1 MLAFYMTYI
10 EDDQDKDK
18 FVVIYKTYVDSM
30 VKIADN
36 ILKDYGQA
44 EDAVHEAFLYILSKL
59 KSIDDPLSSQTKVLV
74 EKCVIHKSMDMC
86 RSRQAKLKKVRP
98 ITDEDADLL
107 PDKRDIAA
115 ELEDADQYSR
125 VKQYLLELSED
136 DRELLELY
144 YFSKVPAKEIA
155 DLLGITKKTVYN
167 RLHNIMQYLQRR
179 LFTGGGFA

>member
-18 FVVIYKTYVDSM
+18 FVMIYKTYTDTM

-36 ILKDYGQA
+36 ILQNHAQA
-44 EDAVHEAFLYILSKL
+44 EDAVHEAFLYILKIL
-59 KSIDDPLSSQTKVLV
+59 KRIEDPLSPQTKVLV
-74 EKCVIHKSMDMC
+74 EKCVIHKSMEMC
-86 RSRQAKLKKVRP
+86 RSRRAKLKKVRP

-107 PDKRDIAA
+107 PDKRDIVA

-136 DRELLELY
+136 GRELLGLY

-167 RLHNIMQYLQRR
+167 RLHNIMHYLQKR
-179 LFTGGGFA
+179 LREEDLLD

>member
-59 KSIDDPLSSQTKVLV
+59 KVSMILYRLKRKYWSKNASFIKVWICVVHGKLNSRKFAPLQMKTLTFFQTNGILPRSWKMQINTVESS
-74 EKCVIHKSMDMC
+74 
-86 RSRQAKLKKVRP
+86 
-98 ITDEDADLL
+98 
-107 PDKRDIAA
+107 
-115 ELEDADQYSR
+115 
-125 VKQYLLELSED
+125 
-136 DRELLELY
+136 
-144 YFSKVPAKEIA
+144 
-155 DLLGITKKTVYN
+155 
-167 RLHNIMQYLQRR
+167 NI
-179 LFTGGGFA
+179 F

>member
-18 FVVIYKTYVDSM
+18 FVVIYKTYV
-30 VKIADN
+30 
-36 ILKDYGQA
+36 
-44 EDAVHEAFLYILSKL
+44 HEAFIYILSKL

-107 PDKRDIAA
+107 PDKRDIVA

-136 DRELLELY
+136 DRELLGLY

-179 LFTGGGFA
+179 LREEDLLD